1 MAANFDGHKFIKTGA
16 ESLMK
21 LGFNVGAKIV
31 VVRRFT
37 VDFDPKN
44 KSRYRK
50 DIQVGT
56 EVFIKGVQ
64 AVEPKAAKK
73 KPDADKKKDDT
84 NESDAEAEE
93 DSPEPRL
100 VISFEADFGAKLG
113 VKSVDVAVHR
123 SKFKLPDDSIAA
135 AGPKVDPALKNIHFS
150 NWRMIIMMTQGV
162 KSSERG
168 PHG

>member
-1 MAANFDGHKFIKTGA
+1 MAANFDGHKLIKTGA

-44 KSRYRK
+44 KSRGHRK

-56 EVFIKGVQ
+56 EVFIKGVEV
-64 AVEPKAAKK
+64 VEPKAAKK
-73 KPDADKKKDDT
+73 KPDADKKKDGT

-150 NWRMIIMMTQGV
+150 SWIMMTQGV

>member
-1 MAANFDGHKFIKTGA
+1 MAAKIDGHNFIKTGA
-16 ESLMK
+16 EPLMK

-31 VVRRFT
+31 VARRFT

-64 AVEPKAAKK
+64 VVEPKAAKK

-84 NESDAEAEE
+84 NESDAEAEK
-93 DSPEPRL
+93 DSPPNP
-100 VISFEADFGAKLG
+100 V
-113 VKSVDVAVHR
+113 
-123 SKFKLPDDSIAA
+123 
-135 AGPKVDPALKNIHFS
+135 
-150 NWRMIIMMTQGV
+150 W
-162 KSSERG
+162 
-168 PHG
+168 